1 MNVLA
6 IQDLSEV
13 SGGGLILVH
22 LQQLRTVVSWIRQAT
37 LRLHP
42 TIWFFDLNFSDLIT
56 FYVTRFH
63 NFFYCCT

>member
-13 SGGGLILVH
+13 RGGGGSILVH

-42 TIWFFDLNFSDLIT
+42 MI
-56 FYVTRFH
+56 
-63 NFFYCCT
+63 